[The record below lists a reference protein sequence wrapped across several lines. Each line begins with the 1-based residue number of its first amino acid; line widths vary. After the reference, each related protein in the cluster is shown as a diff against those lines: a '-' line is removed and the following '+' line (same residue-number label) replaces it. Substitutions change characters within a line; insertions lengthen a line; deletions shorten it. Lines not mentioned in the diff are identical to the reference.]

1 MITIIEAKFSHYSA
15 SGVSVNTYLM
25 AGLSSD
31 SDTKPTTEDVGNG
44 SCYIEM
50 DTSEV
55 WFYDEGSTTWLEWG
69 AESNATSNAASS
81 LSMTR
86 PSLTLGNSFSP
97 DVMEPDVMAE
107 DVPGMAEEEM
117 PDAADT
123 TEDGEDK

>member
-1 MITIIEAKFSHYSA
+1 MITIIEAKISHYSE

-50 DTSEV
+50 DTSKV

-81 LSMTR
+81 MSMTR
-86 PSLTLGNSFSP
+86 PSLTLGNTLSP
-97 DVMEPDVMAE
+97 AVEGD
-107 DVPGMAEEEM
+107 M
-117 PDAADT
+117 PDAADN
-123 TEDGEDK
+123 TEGGEDE

>member
-1 MITIIEAKFSHYSA
+1 MITIIEAKFSHYSD

-25 AGLSSD
+25 AGLS

-50 DTSEV
+50 DTSKV

-69 AESNATSNAASS
+69 AENNETSSAASS

-86 PSLTLGNSFSP
+86 PSLTLGNTLSP
-97 DVMEPDVMAE
+97 DVEGDMPVMAE
-107 DVPGMAEEEM
+107 DM
-117 PDAADT
+117 PDV
-123 TEDGEDK
+123 EEQEMSEGGEDE